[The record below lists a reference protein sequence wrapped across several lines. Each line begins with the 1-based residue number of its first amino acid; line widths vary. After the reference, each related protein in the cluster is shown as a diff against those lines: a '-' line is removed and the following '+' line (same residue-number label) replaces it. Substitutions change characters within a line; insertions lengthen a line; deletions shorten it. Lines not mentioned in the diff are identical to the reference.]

1 MAQQR
6 WLRIIPAALITYTIA
21 YIDRTNISM
30 ALPSMSRDLHMSAT
44 QAGNAAG
51 IFYWGYIL
59 LQVPG
64 GHLAN
69 RWSAKRFIAILLAAW
84 GVAAVGCGLARTWQE
99 LWVMRL
105 VLGLTQGGVW
115 SAMLVLVS
123 HWFPRNER
131 ARANALWMVCAPLA
145 LILSSPLSGWILDH
159 WTWRVMLMVEG
170 ALPFV
175 WLAIWLTTVYDYP
188 REARWISPDESAYLE
203 STLGREVAQLEPI
216 KPEPILRAL
225 VRPQVLLLV
234 LIFFIRSIAE
244 LGFLFWLPSAL
255 KAARML
261 SNSTV
266 GLLTTIP
273 FMVGI
278 VAMLLNS
285 SHSDRTGERRGH
297 ISLAF
302 GLGGVFLLAGLLAR
316 RQSPVLAFALICLT
330 AIGLYGAQG
339 PFWSIPTETLPRSV
353 AGPAMGLVT
362 GVGSLGGFFGP
373 LAVGYLNK
381 HTGSFAY
388 GFGMIAVDLLIGSA
402 LTLLLNRAPAELS
415 QRLPGFGATV
425 TGR

>member
-1 MAQQR
+1 MPRQR

-30 ALPSMSRDLHMSAT
+30 ALPAMSRGLQMNAT
-44 QAGNAAG
+44 QAGNVAG

-105 VLGLTQGGVW
+105 ALGLTQGGVW

-123 HWFPRNER
+123 HWFPRRER
-131 ARANALWMVCAPLA
+131 ARANAFWMVCAPLA
-145 LILSSPLSGWILDH
+145 LIIASPLSGWILDR
-159 WTWRVMLMVEG
+159 WNWRVMLMSEG
-170 ALPFV
+170 ALPFL
-175 WLAIWLTTVYDYP
+175 WLAIWLATVYDYP
-188 REARWISPDESAYLE
+188 RQARWISADERGYLE
-203 STLGREVAQLEPI
+203 STLEGEVAQLEPV
-216 KPEPILRAL
+216 KPESILLAL

-255 KAARML
+255 KAAEAL
-261 SNSTV
+261 SNATV
-266 GLLTTIP
+266 GLVTTIP
-273 FMVGI
+273 FIVGI
-278 VAMLLNS
+278 VSMLLNS
-285 SHSDRTGERRGH
+285 SHSDKTGERRGH

-302 GLGGVFLLAGLLAR
+302 GLGGLFLLVGVLLS
-316 RQSPVLAFALICLT
+316 RQSPVPAFVLVCLT
-330 AIGLYGAQG
+330 AVGLYGAQG
-339 PFWSIPTETLPRSV
+339 PFWSIPTETLPRNV

-373 LAVGYLNK
+373 LLVGYFNK
-381 HTGSFAY
+381 HTGGFAY
-388 GFGMIAVDLLIGSA
+388 GFGLIAVDLLIGAA
-402 LTLLLNRAPAELS
+402 LTFLLNRAPAEIR
-415 QRLPGFGATV
+415 QQVAA
-425 TGR
+425 

>member
-1 MAQQR
+1 MPQQR

-30 ALPSMSRDLHMSAT
+30 ALPSMSRDLHMDAA

-123 HWFPRNER
+123 HWFPRRER

-145 LILSSPLSGWILDH
+145 LIVSSPLSGWILDH
-159 WTWRVMLMVEG
+159 WDWRVMLMAEG

-175 WLAIWLTTVYDYP
+175 WLAIWLTIVYDYP
-188 REARWISPDESAYLE
+188 RQAHWISSNESAYLE
-203 STLGREVAQLEPI
+203 STLDREVAELEPL
-216 KPEPILRAL
+216 KPDPILRAL
-225 VRPQVLLLV
+225 VRPPVLLLV
-234 LIFFIRSIAE
+234 FIFFIRSVAE

-255 KAARML
+255 KAARTL
-261 SNSTV
+261 SNSAL

-273 FMVGI
+273 FIVGI

-285 SHSDRTGERRGH
+285 SHSDKTGERRGH
-297 ISLAF
+297 IALAF
-302 GLGGVFLLAGLLAR
+302 GLGGVFLLAGLLVS
-316 RQSPVLAFALICLT
+316 RQSPVLAFALVCLT

-339 PFWSIPTETLPRSV
+339 PFWSIPTETLPRNV

-373 LAVGYLNK
+373 LVVGYFNK
-381 HTGSFAY
+381 RTGSFAY
-388 GFGMIAVDLLIGSA
+388 AFGLIAVDLLLGSG
-402 LTLLLNRAPAELS
+402 LSFLLNRAPAEVR
-415 QRLPGFGATV
+415 QRVAA
-425 TGR
+425 

>member
-1 MAQQR
+1 MSQQR

-30 ALPSMSRDLHMSAT
+30 ALPSMSRDLHMDAT

-84 GVAAVGCGLARTWQE
+84 GFAAVGCGLARTWQE

-123 HWFPRNER
+123 HWFPRRER

-145 LILSSPLSGWILDH
+145 LIISSPLSGWILDH
-159 WTWRVMLMVEG
+159 WTWRVMLMAEG
-170 ALPFV
+170 ALPFL
-175 WLAIWLTTVYDYP
+175 WLAIWLTTVYDHP
-188 REARWISPDESAYLE
+188 RLARWISPNESAYLE
-203 STLGREVAQLEPI
+203 STLDREVAELEPV
-216 KPEPILRAL
+216 KPDPILRAL

-234 LIFFIRSIAE
+234 FIFFIRSVAE

-255 KAARML
+255 KAAKVL
-261 SNSTV
+261 SNATV
-266 GLLTTIP
+266 GVLTAIP
-273 FMVGI
+273 FIVGI
-278 VAMLLNS
+278 VSMLLIS
-285 SHSDRTGERRGH
+285 SHSDKTGERRGH

-302 GLGGVFLLAGLLAR
+302 GLGGVFLLAGVLLSQ
-316 RQSPVLAFALICLT
+316 QSPVPAFVLVCLT
-330 AIGLYGAQG
+330 AVGLYGAQG
-339 PFWSIPTETLPRSV
+339 PFWSIPTETLPRNV

-373 LAVGYLNK
+373 LLVGYFNK
-381 HTGSFAY
+381 HTGGFSY
-388 GFGMIAVDLLIGSA
+388 GFGLIALDLLIGSG
-402 LTLLLNRAPAELS
+402 LSFLLNPAPAEVR
-415 QRLPGFGATV
+415 QPTAA
-425 TGR
+425 